1 MIALQAYK
9 KKRIEEEEE
18 QLKELKSAGKV
29 RGGGREERRMLDVAD
44 VDVSCPTR
52 SPA

>member
-29 RGGGREERRMLDVAD
+29 RGGRGERRMLDVAD